1 MLRGSNTLQLA
12 AGYSTFA
19 SNESGGCLWRG
30 FDLVKV
36 DSDQQIKVCFQYYL
50 ELHEKTKNG
59 KISNSKK
66 DMVTEIVDMRRDA
79 MNVEV
84 NDEFKFATVW
94 LTNEEKKDP
103 RIRDFLKPVI
113 TEYQQKKYKFVIME
127 SGEKD
132 LLDLT
137 KALLSHN
144 KNLAANGS

>member
-1 MLRGSNTLQLA
+1 
-12 AGYSTFA
+12 
-19 SNESGGCLWRG
+19 
-30 FDLVKV
+30 
-36 DSDQQIKVCFQYYL
+36 
-50 ELHEKTKNG
+50 
-59 KISNSKK
+59 
-66 DMVTEIVDMRRDA
+66 

-103 RIRDFLKPVI
+103 QIRDFLKPVI

-144 KNLAANGS
+144 KNLATNGS